1 MVPPLVHAGLK
12 TSLIFSQNLPIQT
25 AHHTFVES
33 RHPEVTKNLYDVLFT
48 RQSKIPI
55 FWTPAHG
62 LFINQ
67 SHPNDQ
73 KNNMHENLKDTV
85 IKHMAKNLKSIHTF
99 RQTCS
104 RFRYKQN

>member
-1 MVPPLVHAGLK
+1 MKLLKFLFYVVPPLVHSGLK
-12 TSLIFSQNLPIQT
+12 TTLIFSQNLLIQT

-48 RQSKIPI
+48 RQSQIPI
-55 FWTPAHG
+55 FWTLANG

-67 SHPNDQ
+67 SHPNGQ

-85 IKHMAKNLKSIHTF
+85 IKHMAKN
-99 RQTCS
+99 
-104 RFRYKQN
+104 